1 MVNLLDDSLV
11 SMAFC
16 YRGMYDIMIKKTNK
30 KTQQP
35 KVGQLYCLLS
45 LKLWL
50 RVQKRHLSIV
60 SERNYELIE
69 ERGIHQ
75 ES

>member
-1 MVNLLDDSLV
+1 
-11 SMAFC
+11 
-16 YRGMYDIMIKKTNK
+16 MIKKTNK